1 MFDDVLGAQRREQT
15 VLVDV
20 ILDPWQD
27 GIGGLEDLLGF
38 KLEAG
43 FHAWPCV

>member
-20 ILDPWQD
+20 IL
-27 GIGGLEDLLGF
+27 GHGKMGLVARRTCYALF
-38 KLEAG
+38 R
-43 FHAWPCV
+43 